1 MDKSPYKGRTLTIL
15 SYPKGPPLIPLL
27 VTLAIEFLMHDICG
41 SQYSLP
47 YSSCSI
53 RLQSEA
59 LDIKSD
65 KEV

>member
-1 MDKSPYKGRTLTIL
+1 MIL
-15 SYPKGPPLIPLL
+15 SYPKGLPLIPLL